1 MAPPKL
7 RTLTEAE
14 LEQIEAVSFRILEE
28 IGIKFNHRGAIALL
42 KRAGAKVDEENL
54 AARIPRELVR
64 ECLKSAP
71 KDFTLYARDPAYDH
85 PAGGRNVNYGTISGA
100 KFCIAHDTGDRRE
113 CRRRDQ
119 EVAARVIDACEHIMH
134 LSLIATPQEV
144 MKEAAYHHSADLCLK
159 FCRKHLRTLARGAE
173 STREMIAMAEA
184 AAGGAEELRRRPF
197 ISFMELTTPPFGH
210 DMSALDGAM
219 EGARRNFPVWISS
232 GPITGAASPVTLAGT
247 MALVNAEVLSSIVVL
262 QLVNPGVPVLYG
274 SFARM
279 MDLKTT
285 QVSLSSPE
293 WCLMRAATADL
304 ARLYGLPSFG
314 GSVINASKTLDIQ
327 AGYEK
332 GTTLLMMG
340 LAGLNLPSGMLL
352 DCQNSF
358 SPEDL
363 VINNEVVSYVK
374 WVLRGMEVNDESLA
388 FDVMRE
394 IGPGGMFFRSKHT
407 LKHYKTELWVPDLSD
422 RWGWDDWVKAGRK
435 DMVQRAHERVEEILA
450 SPVPAPLSEKAS
462 AEMDRILA
470 SAEERLS
477 KMEEWSE
484 EFRPAE
490 A

>member
-1 MAPPKL
+1 
-7 RTLTEAE
+7 
-14 LEQIEAVSFRILEE
+14 
-28 IGIKFNHRGAIALL
+28 
-42 KRAGAKVDEENL
+42 
-54 AARIPRELVR
+54 
-64 ECLKSAP
+64 
-71 KDFTLYARDPAYDH
+71 
-85 PAGGRNVNYGTISGA
+85 
-100 KFCIAHDTGDRRE
+100 
-113 CRRRDQ
+113 
-119 EVAARVIDACEHIMH
+119 
-134 LSLIATPQEV
+134 
-144 MKEAAYHHSADLCLK
+144 
-159 FCRKHLRTLARGAE
+159 
-173 STREMIAMAEA
+173 
-184 AAGGAEELRRRPF
+184 
-197 ISFMELTTPPFGH
+197 
-210 DMSALDGAM
+210 
-219 EGARRNFPVWISS
+219 
-232 GPITGAASPVTLAGT
+232 
-247 MALVNAEVLSSIVVL
+247 
-262 QLVNPGVPVLYG
+262 
-274 SFARM
+274 
-279 MDLKTT
+279 
-285 QVSLSSPE
+285 
-293 WCLMRAATADL
+293 
-304 ARLYGLPSFG
+304 
-314 GSVINASKTLDIQ
+314 
-327 AGYEK
+327 
-332 GTTLLMMG
+332 MMG

-374 WVLRGMEVNDESLA
+374 RVLRGMEVNDESLA